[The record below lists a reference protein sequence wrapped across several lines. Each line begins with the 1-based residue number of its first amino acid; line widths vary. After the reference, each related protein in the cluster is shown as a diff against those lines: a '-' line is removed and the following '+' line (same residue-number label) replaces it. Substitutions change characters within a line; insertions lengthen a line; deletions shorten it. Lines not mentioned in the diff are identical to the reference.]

1 MDVHADGGRC
11 ATRVISL
18 ADCGPPDR
26 HLLGSGKGAN
36 LAENRALSPV
46 RGCMGSSGEITE
58 RLLALRGGDQE
69 ALNQLVPLVY
79 DRLRKIAHA
88 RLAGR
93 GPGASL
99 DTTALVHEAYL
110 KLVDQSRVEWRD
122 RGHFF
127 AVAAT
132 AMRQIVVDRARRR
145 GAAKRGAGVRPV
157 LLDDDG
163 PGVGARAEEIL
174 ALDQALGMLSS
185 LSERMVKMV
194 ELRFFA
200 GLSIEETAEAL
211 GVDSRTVNRDWRA
224 ARALLYRA
232 LSGAEAG

>member
-1 MDVHADGGRC
+1 MGRV
-11 ATRVISL
+11 APLKGSQKGSSL
-18 ADCGPPDR
+18 R
-26 HLLGSGKGAN
+26 LN
-36 LAENRALSPV
+36 
-46 RGCMGSSGEITE
+46 MGSSGEITE
-58 RLLALRGGDQE
+58 RLLAIRQGDRD
-69 ALNQLVPLVY
+69 ALNHLVPLVY
-79 DRLRKIAHA
+79 ERLRKIAHA

-132 AMRQIVVDRARRR
+132 AMRQIVVDRARRH

-157 LLDDDG
+157 LLDEEG

-211 GVDSRTVNRDWRA
+211 GVDARTVNRDWRA

-232 LSGAEAG
+232 LSGAEAT